1 MTVLGVCKGCHL
13 KAENEAADKVGDVV
27 YLLAGGG
34 KDESDEVAS
43 AQQRGDADQSL

>member
-13 KAENEAADKVGDVV
+13 KAENEAADKVCDVV

-34 KDESDEVAS
+34 KDEIGEDYA
-43 AQQRGDADQSL
+43 AQ